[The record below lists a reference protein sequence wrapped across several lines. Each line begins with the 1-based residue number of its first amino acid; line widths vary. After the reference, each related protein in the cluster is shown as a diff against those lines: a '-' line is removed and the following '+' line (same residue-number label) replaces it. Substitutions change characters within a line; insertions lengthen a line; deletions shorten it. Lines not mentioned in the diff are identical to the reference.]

1 MSRFRQII
9 CSALATIG
17 LWSGTGIALA
27 SPGLPSA
34 STVVSTDIDGRPA
47 LVLGFEVLGGFS
59 YELPTLPATP
69 ADAASTSN
77 AAAAVPKKN
86 QIPTDIKALDGRRV
100 TVTGYMIP
108 IGLEDGRTRQF
119 VLVRNLMSCCYGV
132 PPNLNEF
139 VLVTMTN
146 EGVRPVMDVPVS
158 LVGKLKVGETY
169 EDNFLVGIYQLDGE
183 KLLPSKT

>member
-1 MSRFRQII
+1 MIRTGKTL
-9 CSALATIG
+9 CTALATIG
-17 LWSGTGIALA
+17 LWFGSGVALA
-27 SPGLPSA
+27 SAESPTPSA
-34 STVVSTDIDGRPA
+34 VVSTEIDGRAA

-59 YELPTLPATP
+59 YELPTLPPTP

-108 IGLEDGRTRQF
+108 IGLEDGRTKQF

-139 VLVTMTN
+139 VLVTMTS
-146 EGVRPVMDVPVS
+146 EGVRPVMDVPIS